1 MFGARATA
9 VLPRSSSYLPSPA
22 DLLSRAECRP
32 AGPASDAFPF
42 CLQCVHVRLRSSP
55 VTPMSVLQSHFQCLL
70 FWMLPWPC
78 HSPALW
84 SRISYLTQSVFA
96 SQAWVQASH
105 RLWRLRG
112 APLAETLENTG
123 DSRPVAD
130 AVRVI
135 WFLMFKQHPGV
146 SRGGKGGRWRK
157 GSSSE
162 LPVHVLSK
170 SHVLSGQSGIMTLAG
185 RDGGP
190 RSFHSSVQAPWHQ
203 EKPSQEVVMKHM
215 CAQGASAS
223 TLVFTFRAV
232 YRAGS
237 VQIPYYLMV

>member
-1 MFGARATA
+1 MQACRAGLRRLSF
-9 VLPRSSSYLPSPA
+9 LPPVCACASQKQPGDSHERPPVT
-22 DLLSRAECRP
+22 LS
-32 AGPASDAFPF
+32 
-42 CLQCVHVRLRSSP
+42 VSP
-55 VTPMSVLQSHFQCLL
+55 VLDASV
-70 FWMLPWPC
+70 
-78 HSPALW
+78 AL
-84 SRISYLTQSVFA
+84 SFPSTLEPHQYLTQSVFA

-135 WFLMFKQHPGV
+135 WLLMFKQHPGV